1 MGNMVKKGKDIVFL
15 LDFDGVLFDTSLE
28 AYYVMRETHKN
39 GSFNKNTIINNK
51 EYSKFLELRPFVT
64 SAWQYY
70 WVNEYVHSTNN
81 ESSYEYF
88 SSEKIMDHNSDSQEF
103 EEKFLFNRKKLASS
117 NYFNKPVSAPYK
129 FWNMIQPLIDL
140 HPERFIIL
148 STKDKESILHT
159 IEVYNQGLEFDSTRI
174 FCKSDFKECGENKH
188 NVFLKKIKDKFSNK
202 YIYIED
208 SHIHIKEFYNEESVK
223 CVRALW
229 GYVPKNLKQNN
240 SQMDA
245 YKKIIKEF

>member
-1 MGNMVKKGKDIVFL
+1 MVKKENDVIFL

-28 AYYVMRETHKN
+28 AYYVMSETHKE
-39 GSFNKNTIINNK
+39 GSINKNTIIDDK
-51 EYSKFLELRPFVT
+51 KYSKFIELRPFVT

-70 WVNEYVHSTNN
+70 WVNEYVHMTDN

-88 SSEKIMDHNSDSQEF
+88 STEKIMDNNSDSQEF
-103 EEKFLFNRKKLASS
+103 EEKFLLNRKKLAHS
-117 NYFNKPVSAPYK
+117 NYFDRPVSAPYK
-129 FWNMIQPLIDL
+129 FWNMIQPLIEL

-148 STKDKESILHT
+148 STKDKESIIHT
-159 IEVYNQGLEFDSTRI
+159 IGMYNKGFKFDDSRI
-174 FCKSDFKECGENKH
+174 FSKSNFKKCGENKH
-188 NVFLKKIKDKFSNK
+188 NVFIESIKEKFSNK
-202 YIYIED
+202 YVYIED

-223 CVRALW
+223 CIRALW

-245 YKKIIKEF
+245 YKEIIKEF